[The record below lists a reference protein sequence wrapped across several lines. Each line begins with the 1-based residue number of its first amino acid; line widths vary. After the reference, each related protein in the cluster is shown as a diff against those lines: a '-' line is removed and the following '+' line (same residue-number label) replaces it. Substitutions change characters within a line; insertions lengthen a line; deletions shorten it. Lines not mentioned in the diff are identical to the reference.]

1 MGAPV
6 AATNRRGHG
15 VQPFRTYPETLRIA
29 VNVCC
34 VSCVSPGVLACA
46 LVSWEVDDARGE
58 RVQPLTPP
66 APSRSKGGRPRVDD
80 RRWFAAIVYV
90 LRTGAQW
97 NAIPKEICSRQC
109 CPRSISRL
117 GAGWLLPRTVEDRP
131 DGVRRGAWDRL
142 GMAISGRS
150 DDQVPFWRRRD
161 GGKSH
166 GSRQGGGEEKPADRR
181 RRNPAG
187 PVR

>member
-15 VQPFRTYPETLRIA
+15 VQPFRTYPESLRIA

-46 LVSWEVDDARGE
+46 LVSWEVDDALWE

-80 RRWFAAIVYV
+80 RRWFAASLY
-90 LRTGAQW
+90 A
-97 NAIPKEICSRQC
+97 
-109 CPRSISRL
+109 
-117 GAGWLLPRTVEDRP
+117 RP
-131 DGVRRGAWDRL
+131 PG
-142 GMAISGRS
+142 
-150 DDQVPFWRRRD
+150 P
-161 GGKSH
+161 
-166 GSRQGGGEEKPADRR
+166 
-181 RRNPAG
+181 RRNAP
-187 PVR
+187 PR